1 MICLNG
7 NVHGYSYCNDGY
19 KEGEDVDIYDNGA
32 ISKYMNYNK
41 TDSTALIINRF
52 GNGAVSNITVGNI
65 C

>member
-19 KEGEDVDIYDNGA
+19 KECEDVDIYNNGA

-52 GNGAVSNITVGNI
+52 ENGAVSNITVGNI